1 MKVLAI
7 ETSCDDTSLAI
18 VSSHGEGF
26 FCEDMVAFHQIDLH
40 ESYGWVVPELAS
52 REHLNQ
58 IIPVLYDLCYRV
70 TLWYDLDIFME
81 DIDSIVVTHTPW
93 LPWSLIVGRTTALLL
108 SNWFQK
114 PCQYVNH
121 LHGHI
126 VSYFLDR
133 QYIDIEKTLIL
144 SVSWWHSDLS
154 ILTKNDNNQDIKY
167 VDIDKKIGI
176 FSVQKMASTRD
187 DAIGEVF
194 DKISRLLWWPYP
206 GGVRISQQALLYDE
220 KKTKKE
226 YPFVIQ
232 KFKRILLAD
241 TYDFSFS
248 GMKSQ
253 AYTFI
258 SLYRKELWISDEG
271 LLPQEIISYLAYEF
285 QEAAADIL
293 VKRIIQIISVE
304 NIVNFSL
311 VWWISAN
318 TRIREKI
325 QHALDAYERDRGQ
338 KVNFYTPMKFD
349 YCTDNAAMIGVAGI
363 LQRSIV

>member
-18 VSSHGEGF
+18 VSLGEWWF
-26 FCEDMVAFHQIDLH
+26 FCEEMVAFHQIELH
-40 ESYGWVVPELAS
+40 ESYGGVVPELAS

-70 TLWYDLDIFME
+70 TKGYDLDVMM
-81 DIDSIVVTHTPW
+81 DDVDKVVVTQTPW
-93 LPWSLIVGRTTALLL
+93 LPGSLIIGRTTALLL
-108 SNWFQK
+108 SMWYKK
-114 PCQYVNH
+114 PCQFVNH

-126 VSYFLDR
+126 VSRFLDR
-133 QYIDIEKTLIL
+133 QDIDKERSLIA

-154 ILTKNDNNQDIKY
+154 ILSKKYKNNDQMTVDVDKY
-167 VDIDKKIGI
+167 LVEKK
-176 FSVQKMASTRD
+176 ASTRD

-206 GGVRISQQALLYDE
+206 WGVRISQRAQENDKE
-220 KKTKKE
+220 KTQEK
-226 YPFVIQ
+226 YPFVIE

-253 AYTFI
+253 AHNFI
-258 SLYRKELWISDEG
+258 ISYKKKLWLAEHEQ
-271 LLPQEIISYLAYEF
+271 LPSEIISYLSFEF

-293 VKRIIQIISVE
+293 STRILQIVKDG
-304 NIVNFSL
+304 NIKNVAL
-311 VWWISAN
+311 VWWVSAN

-325 QHALDAYERDRGQ
+325 QMMLDKYNHDTGQ
-338 KVNFYTPMKFD
+338 NVSFFTPSQFD
-349 YCTDNAAMIGVAGI
+349 YCTDNAAMIGVAGMLDI
-363 LQRSIV
+363 ETI